1 MRGNRE
7 GVLILDE
14 KKGKKGKR
22 GIFQFWPPKNMIFKF
37 FHENFQFLDFLTKTL
52 KIL

>member
-22 GIFQFWPPKNMIFKF
+22 GIFQFWPPKNMIFRF
-37 FHENFQFLDFLTKTL
+37 FHENFQFLDSSPKWL